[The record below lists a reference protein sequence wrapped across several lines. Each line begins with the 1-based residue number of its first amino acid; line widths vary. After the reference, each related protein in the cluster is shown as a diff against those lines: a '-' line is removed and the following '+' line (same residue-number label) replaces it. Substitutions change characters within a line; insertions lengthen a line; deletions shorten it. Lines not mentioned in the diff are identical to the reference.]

1 MWVYVVRLS
10 VVLEIT
16 QIAGIEAKNQEK
28 FFIILSLAFYTYS
41 MSEQRFKNFIASMV
55 VITLVV
61 EFHLHDS
68 CLLDGFWLQ
77 GAHFDQASAIL
88 F

>member
-41 MSEQRFKNFIASMV
+41 MSEQRFKNFDCINGGYYISGW
-55 VITLVV
+55 IS
-61 EFHLHDS
+61 FI
-68 CLLDGFWLQ
+68 W
-77 GAHFDQASAIL
+77 
-88 F
+88 